1 MYQVLVVAAVAFS
14 TSSADQPRIGDGYVI
29 EPGALAKVV
38 ADPAAANVR
47 IIDARPAVEFEK
59 RRIKGSVWLDLEAW
73 QKAARA
79 RGFDDA
85 ATWHGEIGKL
95 GVAADSPVVLVDG
108 GKMTEAARIWF
119 ILKLVGHRDAAVLNG
134 GFAIAEK
141 KLPADAFESGPRT
154 APTPVKYAP
163 PAGKGDGKGA
173 ASGGAS
179 EKAVGLSE
187 KGDVK
192 KSIGDAAVQILD
204 ARTEAEFAGTDK
216 KENARGGH
224 IPGAKNL
231 PHTRFIDET
240 GRLRTAAEV
249 RKLLTDA
256 GFKPDAPIIA
266 HCQSG
271 GRSSLAALAAAR
283 AGFTNVSNYY
293 MSFGEWSADEACP
306 IDAPATQPAKRPAST
321 PASNP
326 AANP

>member
-1 MYQVLVVAAVAFS
+1 MISVLTVATVIVLS
-14 TSSADQPRIGDGYVI
+14 TSPADGPRIGDGYVV
-29 EPGALAKVV
+29 EPEAIAKIL
-38 ADPAAANVR
+38 ADPQAAANVR
-47 IIDARPAVEFEK
+47 IIDARPAAEFEK
-59 RRIKGSVWLDLEAW
+59 RRIKGSVWLNLEAW
-73 QKAARA
+73 QKAAKA

-95 GVAADSPVVLVDG
+95 GVAADSPVVVVDG

-119 ILKLVGHRDAAVLNG
+119 ILKLIGHRDAAILNG
-134 GFAIAEK
+134 GFALAEK
-141 KLPADAFESGPRT
+141 TLSADAFESGPR
-154 APTPVKYAP
+154 PTPAAAKYAP
-163 PAGKGDGKGA
+163 SGGKGDAKSGA
-173 ASGGAS
+173 ADGG
-179 EKAVGLSE
+179 KAVGLSE

-204 ARTEAEFAGTDK
+204 ARTEAEFAGADK

-224 IPGAKNL
+224 LPGAKNL
-231 PHTRFIDET
+231 PHARFIDES
-240 GRLRTAAEV
+240 GRLRPAAEA

-293 MSFGEWSADEACP
+293 MSFGEWSADETCP
-306 IDAPATQPAKRPAST
+306 IEASATPPAGT
-321 PASNP
+321 PASKP
-326 AANP
+326 AAKP